1 MCFKSDQSVGSLKQ
15 ELGTI
20 LPELEEMQKRKTERR
35 NQFLF
40 VLEEIE
46 NITNDIKGQ
55 GQLVLPKPPIDET
68 DLSMRKLE
76 ELHCHL
82 QALQKE
88 KVKFHLNLASSF
100 LFLFFG
106 LSVYLLCFLQSDR
119 VETIRKHLCTLYSH
133 CSVLGMDFN
142 EVVSQVNPTLTDP
155 EGPRSLSDHTIDT
168 LDAAV
173 QKLREVKIQRMQ
185 KVNDIIA
192 FASFI

>member
-55 GQLVLPKPPIDET
+55 GQLVLPKPPIHET

-88 KVKFHLNLASSF
+88 KVKFHLNLASS
-100 LFLFFG
+100 FFG